1 MPEVPRLL
9 LVVAFAS
16 GLAACAATAPDA
28 PPVTAGDAA
37 AGDAAVRERGEPAP
51 AAAADDGLE
60 AAGAPTTDLAD
71 LDPETRRRVE
81 LWQEA
86 MRQIEPCLRPRLAEI
101 EDVDQ
106 AGVVAVQVEYD
117 DAGTPL
123 SADLQEG
130 AQSRMADN
138 ETYRAVV
145 NAILNSV
152 QDCAPLT
159 DMPEEEFDTWRL
171 FPVVIRPRST

>member
-1 MPEVPRLL
+1 MPEVSRLL
-9 LVVAFAS
+9 LVVALAG
-16 GLAACAATAPDA
+16 GLAACTATTADA
-28 PPVTAGDAA
+28 PS
-37 AGDAAVRERGEPAP
+37 
-51 AAAADDGLE
+51 AAADDAAAAAASERGAAAGAAAAENGLE
-60 AAGAPTTDLAD
+60 AGGPPTTELAD
-71 LDPETRRRVE
+71 LDPQTRRRVE

-101 EDVDQ
+101 DNVDE

-123 SADLQEG
+123 NADLQQG
-130 AQSRMADN
+130 AQDRMAEN

-152 QDCAPLT
+152 QECAPLT

-171 FPVVIRPRST
+171 FPVVIRPRSA